1 MGHLVTVATCALNQ
15 WALDWEGNLQRIVES
30 IQKAKDAGASLR
42 VGPELEIC
50 GYSCQDHLLE
60 NDFYLHCWEMLYRLL
75 TDESCHEILLDIG
88 MPVVHR
94 NNRFNC
100 RIICLNGQILLIR
113 PKLWLA
119 EDGNYR
125 EMRYFIPW
133 ARPRHCEEYYL
144 PRMIRK
150 LQCRSKVM
158 IGDAVVSTPDTCFG
172 AETCEE
178 LFTPDSPHNHMSLNG
193 VEIITNSSA
202 SHHTLRKLDVR
213 ISLIMEATRKNGG
226 IYLYANQQGCDGD
239 RLYFDGSAMI
249 IINGKL
255 LAQSSQFSLS
265 DVEVITATVDLEE
278 VRAYRSAPSRGLQA
292 IKAEPYMRVETDFSL
307 MSDADNR
314 NPLLSPTSPKV
325 PSYLKPEQEI
335 AMSTGCWL
343 WDYLRRSGAAGY
355 LVPLSGGIDSC
366 ATAVTVYSMC
376 CLVIKAIEE
385 GNKQA
390 IADCKRLA
398 KYVDRLP
405 TTAEELCNQLFHTIY
420 LGMAKQSS
428 KETRQRAK
436 DLSKVIS
443 SYHVNLDI
451 DEVYN
456 AQRNLVIKHLEYEPK
471 FKTEGGTLAES
482 LMLQNIQARSR
493 MVTAYEFAQMLPT
506 TRKRPGGGS
515 LLVLG
520 SANVGEALRGYFTKY
535 DCSSA
540 DINPIGSISKSD
552 LRKFIA
558 WAETEFKLPVLRE
571 FLDAVP
577 TAELEPITK
586 EYVQSDE
593 VDMGMTYEELST
605 FGILRKVHKLGPFSM
620 FQRLVHDW
628 SHLSPRQV
636 AEKVKKFYHYYAINR
651 HKMTTLTP
659 ALHSNDYSPDDNR
672 FDHRPFLYPAMYRS
686 WPFKRIDEEVVQ
698 MEKQMKKSTASSS

>member
-1 MGHLVTVATCALNQ
+1 
-15 WALDWEGNLQRIVES
+15 
-30 IQKAKDAGASLR
+30 
-42 VGPELEIC
+42 
-50 GYSCQDHLLE
+50 
-60 NDFYLHCWEMLYRLL
+60 
-75 TDESCHEILLDIG
+75 
-88 MPVVHR
+88 
-94 NNRFNC
+94 
-100 RIICLNGQILLIR
+100 
-113 PKLWLA
+113 
-119 EDGNYR
+119 
-125 EMRYFIPW
+125 
-133 ARPRHCEEYYL
+133 
-144 PRMIRK
+144 MIRK

>member
-1 MGHLVTVATCALNQ
+1 
-15 WALDWEGNLQRIVES
+15 
-30 IQKAKDAGASLR
+30 
-42 VGPELEIC
+42 
-50 GYSCQDHLLE
+50 
-60 NDFYLHCWEMLYRLL
+60 
-75 TDESCHEILLDIG
+75 
-88 MPVVHR
+88 
-94 NNRFNC
+94 
-100 RIICLNGQILLIR
+100 
-113 PKLWLA
+113 
-119 EDGNYR
+119 
-125 EMRYFIPW
+125 
-133 ARPRHCEEYYL
+133 
-144 PRMIRK
+144 
-150 LQCRSKVM
+150 
-158 IGDAVVSTPDTCFG
+158 
-172 AETCEE
+172 
-178 LFTPDSPHNHMSLNG
+178 
-193 VEIITNSSA
+193 
-202 SHHTLRKLDVR
+202 
-213 ISLIMEATRKNGG
+213 
-226 IYLYANQQGCDGD
+226 
-239 RLYFDGSAMI
+239 
-249 IINGKL
+249 
-255 LAQSSQFSLS
+255 
-265 DVEVITATVDLEE
+265 
-278 VRAYRSAPSRGLQA
+278 
-292 IKAEPYMRVETDFSL
+292 
-307 MSDADNR
+307 
-314 NPLLSPTSPKV
+314 
-325 PSYLKPEQEI
+325 
-335 AMSTGCWL
+335 
-343 WDYLRRSGAAGY
+343 
-355 LVPLSGGIDSC
+355 
-366 ATAVTVYSMC
+366 
-376 CLVIKAIEE
+376 
-385 GNKQA
+385 
-390 IADCKRLA
+390 
-398 KYVDRLP
+398 
-405 TTAEELCNQLFHTIY
+405 
-420 LGMAKQSS
+420 MAKQSS

-436 DLSKVIS
+436 DLSEVIS

-451 DEVYN
+451 DDVYN

-506 TRKRPGGGS
+506 TRKRLGGGS

-593 VDMGMTYEELST
+593 VDMGMTYDELST

-636 AEKVKKFYHYYAINR
+636 AEKVKRFYHYYAINR

-686 WPFKRIDEEVVQ
+686 WPFKRIDEEVEQ
-698 MEKQMKKSTASSS
+698 MEKQMKEPGASSS